1 MYEVETRDCQL
12 LIISHHWI
20 PVQCDERQA
29 GLETSSIPV
38 SSSIQDIRSWSG
50 VAQCPHLSLSL
61 SLFILRTYCLVPLG
75 DGVSAGAHLH
85 VHVWIEFL
93 SGERE

>member
-1 MYEVETRDCQL
+1 MSGDREVAASWDEVLRSMYEVETRDCQL

-61 SLFILRTYCLVPLG
+61 SLHPEDLLF
-75 DGVSAGAHLH
+75 SSS
-85 VHVWIEFL
+85 W
-93 SGERE
+93 